1 MTEPDFLEDELKKKK
16 KKKKKRKK
24 KKLKQEVLQNSP
36 ELVQEV
42 VRALEEDD
50 HERIDDV
57 VDALHSA
64 DLADLFEQLT
74 TEDRAALVTH
84 IGGDLD
90 PDVLT
95 ELDEVARDHVITEMD
110 DRHVVKAITEMETDD
125 AIHLIEDLDEVDQRR
140 ILDALPE
147 DDRIAVEEGLS
158 YPEESA
164 GRLLQKKLIAV
175 PSLWPVGKVIDFL
188 REEDGLPEDFYEIF
202 VVDPL
207 HHPIGTLRL
216 SHLLRAS
223 RDVLVSE
230 IMDADPKVVPVDMD
244 QEEVAFLF
252 RQYDLTSMG
261 VVDQSGRLIGMITV
275 DDVVDV
281 MDEEVQEDILR
292 MAGVQDTDILEGV
305 LEASRNRITWLV
317 VNLGTAILAS
327 LVISQFDATIQQ
339 MVALAILMPIV
350 ASLGG
355 NAGNQ
360 AMTVAVRSLATRE
373 LTSSNAFRVVT
384 RELSI
389 GFLNGCAL
397 ATIIGVLTA
406 LWFQNPALGGVI
418 ALAMVVNMIVAGLAG
433 IMVPLTLEKM
443 NIDPALASTVL
454 VTAITDVIGFLAF
467 LGLAALFLV

>member
-1 MTEPDFLEDELKKKK
+1 MTAPDLLEPERKKK

-24 KKLKQEVLQNSP
+24 KKLKQEVLQHGP

-42 VRALEEDD
+42 VRALEEED
-50 HERIDDV
+50 HDVIDEV
-57 VDALHSA
+57 VEALHSA
-64 DLADLFEQLT
+64 DLADLLEQLT
-74 TEDRAALVTH
+74 TEDRAALVSH
-84 IGGDLD
+84 LGEELD
-90 PDVLT
+90 PGVLT
-95 ELDEVARDHVITEMD
+95 ELDEVARDHVITEME
-110 DRHVVKAITEMETDD
+110 DRHVVKAISELETDD
-125 AIHLIEDLDEVDQRR
+125 AIHLLEDLDETDQRR
-140 ILDALPE
+140 ILEALPE

-175 PSLWPVGKVIDFL
+175 PSLWSVGKVIDFL
-188 REEDGLPEDFYEIF
+188 REDASLPEDFYEIF

-216 SHLLRAS
+216 SHLLRS
-223 RDVLVSE
+223 GRDVLVSE

-261 VVDQSGRLIGMITV
+261 VVDENGRLIGMITV

-292 MAGVQDTDILEGV
+292 MAGVQDTDILESV
-305 LEASRNRITWLV
+305 WEASRNRILWLV
-317 VNLGTAILAS
+317 VNLGTALLAS
-327 LVISQFDATIQQ
+327 SVIAQFDATIQQ

-360 AMTVAVRSLATRE
+360 AMTVAVRALATKE
-373 LTSSNAFRVVT
+373 LTPSNALRVVT

-397 ATIIGVLTA
+397 AVLIGVLTL
-406 LWFQNPALGGVI
+406 LWFSNTALGGVI

-443 NIDPALASTVL
+443 KVDPALASTVL

-467 LGLAALFLV
+467 LGFAALFLL

>member
-1 MTEPDFLEDELKKKK
+1 MIDQDLLEPERKRKKKK
-16 KKKKKRKK
+16 KKNKKK
-24 KKLKQEVLQNSP
+24 KKLKQELLQHGP

-42 VRALEEDD
+42 VRAIEEEDIEVLD
-50 HERIDDV
+50 EV
-57 VDALHSA
+57 VEALHSA

-74 TEDRAALVTH
+74 TEDRAALVSH
-84 IGGDLD
+84 LGEELD

-95 ELDEVARDHVITEMD
+95 ELDEVARDHVITEMQD
-110 DRHVVKAITEMETDD
+110 QHVVKAISELETDD
-125 AIHLIEDLDEVDQRR
+125 AIHLLEDLDEDEQRK

-147 DDRIAVEEGLS
+147 DDRRAVEEGLS

-175 PSLWPVGKVIDFL
+175 PSLWSVGKVIDFL
-188 REEDGLPEDFYEIF
+188 REESSLPEDFYEIF

-207 HHPIGTLRL
+207 HHPIGTVRL
-216 SHLLRAS
+216 SHLLRS
-223 RDVLVSE
+223 GREVLVSD
-230 IMDADPKVVPVDMD
+230 IMDTDPKVVPVDMD

-261 VVDQSGRLIGMITV
+261 VVDQNGRLIGMITV

-281 MDEEVQEDILR
+281 IDEEVQEDILR
-292 MAGVQDTDILEGV
+292 MAGVQDTDILETV
-305 LEASRNRITWLV
+305 WEASRNRIMWLV
-317 VNLGTAILAS
+317 VNLGTALLAS
-327 LVISQFDATIQQ
+327 TVIAQFDATIEQ

-360 AMTVAVRSLATRE
+360 AMTVAVRALATKE
-373 LTSSNAFRVVT
+373 LTPSNAMRVVT

-389 GFLNGCAL
+389 GLLNGSAL
-397 ATIIGVLTA
+397 AVLIGGLTA
-406 LWFQNPALGGVI
+406 IWFKNPELGGVI
-418 ALAMVVNMIVAGLAG
+418 ALAMVVNVIVAGLAG

-443 NIDPALASTVL
+443 KVDPALASTVL

-467 LGLAALFLV
+467 LGFAAFFLL